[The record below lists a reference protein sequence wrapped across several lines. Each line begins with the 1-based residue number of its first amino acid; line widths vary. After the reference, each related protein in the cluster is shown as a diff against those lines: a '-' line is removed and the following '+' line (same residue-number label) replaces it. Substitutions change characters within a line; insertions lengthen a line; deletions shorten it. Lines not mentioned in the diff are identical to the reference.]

1 MEIDAQSEWV
11 CPIESEDM
19 LIEILLFTLVAIVIY
34 LVADR
39 IIRMIEAKRGEVL
52 KQRQVIFFAVFLVLA
67 LLSFRV
73 LRILLTA

>member
-1 MEIDAQSEWV
+1 
-11 CPIESEDM
+11 M
-19 LIEILLFTLVAIVIY
+19 LVEILLFTLVAIVIY

-67 LLSFRV
+67 LLSFRA

>member
-1 MEIDAQSEWV
+1 
-11 CPIESEDM
+11 M

-34 LVADR
+34 LVSDR
-39 IIRMIEAKRGEVL
+39 IIRMIEARRGAAL

-67 LLSFRV
+67 LVSFRV